1 MQSPANYL
9 AIDLGASGGRAILVR
24 FDGLTFSPTEVHRFE
39 NKPLQSGG
47 GLFWDVATLFEEIKT
62 GLRRCSE
69 QGHHLSSIAI
79 DTWGVDFALLA
90 PSGELL
96 DRPRH
101 YRDPRNAP
109 AMEQALQLVP
119 REQIYESTGIQFMPL
134 NTLFQLFAAAR
145 APERL
150 LDSASDL
157 LFIPDLFNYWLT
169 IEQRCEYTHATTT
182 QIYNPVK
189 KTWDED
195 IIETVGL
202 PLDIFPQVV
211 QPGTILG
218 SMKNINVT
226 TPASHDTG
234 SAVAAVPTKAKEF
247 CYISSG
253 TWSLL
258 GTELASPVINDKVY
272 EQNFTNEGGVGG
284 TTRLLRNLPGL
295 WFEQELLREWVSK
308 GAAVNYDDMQ
318 TMASVSVPFKSFID
332 PWDASFL
339 APGEMT
345 PRIVQFCRSTGQHE
359 PMSMG
364 EHIRCV
370 YDSLAVL
377 YRHAL
382 KQLESI
388 TGTEYTY
395 IHVIGGG
402 SRNKVMNQFTA
413 DATGRTVIAGPVE
426 ATALGNAIMQLRG
439 IGILT
444 DVWEARELLK
454 ETLDLEYYHSQSGA
468 DWDTAYTRFMEL
480 IPQ

>member
-1 MQSPANYL
+1 MHVIAV
-9 AIDLGASGGRAILVR
+9 DLGASNGRVMKVEYG
-24 FDGLTFSPTEVHRFE
+24 DGFKLDEVHRFTNTPVTKGGRLSWNIQQLWRE
-39 NKPLQSGG
+39 TIKGIEWASEGAQSIG
-47 GLFWDVATLFEEIKT
+47 
-62 GLRRCSE
+62 
-69 QGHHLSSIAI
+69 I
-79 DTWGVDFALLA
+79 DSWGVDF
-90 PSGELL
+90 GLL
-96 DRPRH
+96 DSQGTLIEDPVH
-101 YRDPRNAP
+101 YRDSRTEGL
-109 AMEQALQLVP
+109 MEWVFERMDR
-119 REQIYESTGIQFMPL
+119 REIFDRTGIQFLPL
-134 NTLFQLFAAAR
+134 NTLYQLASLKKGRR
-145 APERL
+145 APLRNAETYL
-150 LDSASDL
+150 G
-157 LFIPDLFNYWLT
+157 FPDLFNYWLT
-169 IEQRCEYTHATTT
+169 NEKRCEYTHATTT
-182 QIYNPVK
+182 QMYNPVK

-195 IIETVGL
+195 IIEAVGL

-258 GTELASPVINDKVY
+258 GTEVASPVINDKVY

-308 GAAVNYDDMQ
+308 GAMVNYDDMQ
-318 TMASVSVPFKSFID
+318 TMASVSDPFKSFID

-339 APGEMT
+339 APGDMT

-359 PMSMG
+359 PMSKG

-388 TGTEYTY
+388 TGTEYNY

-439 IGILT
+439 IGMLT
-444 DVWEARELLK
+444 DVWEAREVLK
-454 ETLDLEYYHSQSGA
+454 ETLDLEYYHPQSGA
-468 DWDTAYTRFMEL
+468 DWDTAYTRFMGL

>member
-1 MQSPANYL
+1 MHVIAV
-9 AIDLGASGGRAILVR
+9 DLGASNGRVMKVEYG
-24 FDGLTFSPTEVHRFE
+24 DGFKLDEVHRFPNTPVTKSGRLSWNIQQLWRE
-39 NKPLQSGG
+39 TIKGIEWASEGAQSIG
-47 GLFWDVATLFEEIKT
+47 
-62 GLRRCSE
+62 
-69 QGHHLSSIAI
+69 I
-79 DTWGVDFALLA
+79 DSWGVDF
-90 PSGELL
+90 GLL
-96 DRPRH
+96 DSQGTLIEDPVH
-101 YRDPRNAP
+101 YRDSRTEGL
-109 AMEQALQLVP
+109 MEWVFERMDR
-119 REQIYESTGIQFMPL
+119 REIFTRTGIQFLPL
-134 NTLFQLFAAAR
+134 NTLYQL
-145 APERL
+145 
-150 LDSASDL
+150 ASL
-157 LFIPDLFNYWLT
+157 KKSRRTPLRNASTYLGFPDLFNYWLT
-169 IEQRCEYTHATTT
+169 NEKKCEYTHATTT
-182 QIYNPVK
+182 QMYNPIK

-195 IIETVGL
+195 IIEAVGL
-202 PLDIFPQVV
+202 SFDIFPQVV

-234 SAVAAVPTKAKEF
+234 SAVAAVPTKARDF

-258 GTELASPVINDKVY
+258 GTEAASPVINDKVY
-272 EQNFTNEGGVGG
+272 DLNFTNEGGVDGS
-284 TTRLLRNLPGL
+284 TRLLRNLPGL

-308 GAAVNYDDMQ
+308 GAAINYDDMQ
-318 TMASVSVPFKSFID
+318 TMASVSKPFTSFID

-339 APGEMT
+339 APGDMT
-345 PRIVQFCRSTGQHE
+345 PRIVQYCKSTGQHE

-388 TGTEYTY
+388 TGTEYNY

-402 SRNKVMNQFTA
+402 SRNRVMNQFTA

-439 IGILT
+439 IGMLT

-454 ETLDLEYYHSQSGA
+454 DTLDLEYYHPQSGA

>member
-1 MQSPANYL
+1 MHVIAV
-9 AIDLGASGGRAILVR
+9 DLGASNGRVMKVEYG
-24 FDGLTFSPTEVHRFE
+24 DGFKLEEVHRFP
-39 NKPLQSGG
+39 NKPVTKSGR
-47 GLFWDVATLFEEIKT
+47 LSWNIQQLWRETIK
-62 GLRRCSE
+62 GVE
-69 QGHHLSSIAI
+69 WAI
-79 DTWGVDFALLA
+79 DGAQSIGIDSWGVDF
-90 PSGELL
+90 GLL
-96 DRPRH
+96 DPQGTLIENPVH
-101 YRDPRNAP
+101 YRDSRTEGL
-109 AMEQALQLVP
+109 MEWVFERMDR
-119 REQIYESTGIQFMPL
+119 REIFNRTGIQFLPL
-134 NTLFQLFAAAR
+134 NTLYQL
-145 APERL
+145 
-150 LDSASDL
+150 ASL
-157 LFIPDLFNYWLT
+157 KKGRRNTLKKAETYLGFPDLFNYWLT
-169 IEQRCEYTHATTT
+169 GVKNCEYTHATTT
-182 QIYNPVK
+182 QMYNPVK
-189 KTWDED
+189 KTWDTD
-195 IIETVGL
+195 IIDAVGL
-202 PLDIFPQVV
+202 SVDMFPDVV

-218 SMKNINVT
+218 AMKNVNVT

-234 SAVAAVPTKAKEF
+234 SAVAAVPTKAKDF

-258 GTELASPVINDKVY
+258 GTEVASPVINDKVY
-272 EQNFTNEGGVGG
+272 DLNFTNEGGVDGS
-284 TTRLLRNLPGL
+284 TRLLRNLPGL

-318 TMASVSVPFKSFID
+318 KMAAVSEPFTSFID

-339 APGEMT
+339 APGDMT
-345 PRIVQFCRSTGQHE
+345 PRIVQYCKSTGQHE

-388 TGTEYTY
+388 TGTEYSF

-402 SRNKVMNQFTA
+402 SRNRVMNQFTA
-413 DATGRTVIAGPVE
+413 DATDRTVIAGPVE

-439 IGILT
+439 IGMLT
-444 DVWEARELLK
+444 DVLEARELLK
-454 ETLDLEYYHSQSGA
+454 ETLELEYYHPQSGA